1 LAPRGIAIHPTQV
14 YESAADFVF
23 FAVIMALRKKER
35 FQGKLFWLYLLL
47 YSAMRFIVEFFRDDP
62 RGWVIPQA
70 LSTSQ
75 AIGIAA
81 ALLAV
86 YMLLKKKTPSPATR
100 IEK

>member
-1 LAPRGIAIHPTQV
+1 M

-62 RGWVIPQA
+62 RGWVIPQT

-75 AIGIAA
+75 GIGIAA
-81 ALLAV
+81 AILAI
-86 YMLLKKKTPSPATR
+86 YMLLRKKAPSPA
-100 IEK
+100 IQKKK